1 MDLWMT
7 VIFFNFL
14 TNFFPA
20 KLLVTT
26 GYIVNQ
32 GTDPKPS
39 EVIDLLDAE
48 SKCDQFPIFQDRIIG
63 ASGALLQNNQT
74 LVCGGYKGR
83 YTYLLWMA
91 LFTFFLFFAN
101 NEEFSSIFRKKQIKP
116 KNHR

>member
-1 MDLWMT
+1 MT
-7 VIFFNFL
+7 VILFNFL

-91 LFTFFLFFAN
+91 LFTFFIFFAN
-101 NEEFSSIFRKKQIKP
+101 NEEFSSIFREKQIKP
-116 KNHR
+116 KNPR